1 MFDLVIV
8 VEDGLESVVES
19 VKLVYQYTDRNRIL
33 CVIFIM
39 DDME

>member
-8 VEDGLESVVES
+8 GDGLESVVES

-33 CVIFIM
+33 CVIFII
-39 DDME
+39 DGME